1 MNTNSVAFF
10 KQTNIPDSDK
20 NHELIIAV
28 WELKNPG
35 NVGHII
41 RLAHNIGASCVL
53 FINENTFFRES
64 KIKKTAGFSFDQM
77 NWKFITKNDFFLLIE
92 NGIVP
97 VLLETCAGATNLFST
112 ELPDRM
118 LLIAGNESFGI
129 PVELLEKCPQ
139 KVFIPM
145 PGSCKSMNVSHA
157 ISVASF
163 EWYRQKTIN
172 LFR

>member
-10 KQTNIPDSDK
+10 TQTKIPVFDK
-20 NHELIIAV
+20 THELIIAV

-35 NVGHII
+35 NAGHII
-41 RLAHNIGASCVL
+41 RLAHNIGAKRVL
-53 FINENTFFRES
+53 FINENSYLRES

-77 NWKFITKNDFFLLIE
+77 NWKFIKKNDFLLLME
-92 NGIVP
+92 NGTVP

-112 ELPDRM
+112 KLPDRM
-118 LLIAGNESFGI
+118 LLVAGNESFGI
-129 PVELLEKCPQ
+129 PAELIEKCPR

-145 PGSCKSMNVSHA
+145 QGPCKSMNVSHA
-157 ISVASF
+157 VSVASF